1 MRVFLGDEFSIRY
14 YHGTVYPVD
23 IAEEL
28 IEFGFKLRDG
38 VKFEESKIS
47 DLLFNEKTMSSCKI
61 KADDEK
67 EKVYL
72 EIEYNL

>member
-14 YHGTVYPVD
+14 FKGTVYPIDIVD
-23 IAEEL
+23 EL
-28 IEFGFKLRDG
+28 VDFGFKLKEG

-47 DLLFNEKTMSSCKI
+47 DFLFNGKQMTSCKI
-61 KADDEK
+61 KADEEK

-72 EIEYNL
+72 EIQY